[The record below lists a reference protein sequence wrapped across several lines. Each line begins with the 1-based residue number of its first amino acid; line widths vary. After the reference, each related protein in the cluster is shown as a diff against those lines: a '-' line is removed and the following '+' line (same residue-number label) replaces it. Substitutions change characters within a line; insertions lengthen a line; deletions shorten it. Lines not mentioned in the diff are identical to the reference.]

1 MSSRRSSLAL
11 RLNAWYV
18 LVFAASLVALVAF
31 ALPILRSGYEHDQ
44 PQLAARVTDLT
55 GRTLYA
61 RGDLARAEVT
71 EIRQTGTVVL
81 AYGARRSSW
90 PDVMARLRTGEL
102 VLALGALV
110 LAVAGGYALTK
121 RALHP
126 LRALAA
132 TARRVV
138 ESGDLSQRVPV
149 RGSGDEL
156 DEVATLVNGMLEHNQ
171 RLVTGMRDAL
181 DNVAHDLRTPL
192 TRLRG
197 NAELALRGN
206 DAPAA
211 REALADCIEETDRV
225 LVMLRTLMDIS
236 EAETGIMRLERTRVS
251 LDQLVREVAELYA
264 HVADEAGVVVRVD
277 ADSVAVTGDPARLR
291 QAIGNLVDNAL
302 KYTHPGGTVTI
313 EAVREAEHGVV
324 RVTDT
329 GEGIDAD
336 ALPRIWDRL
345 FRAESSRSKPGLG
358 LGLSL
363 VAAIAKAH
371 GGEVTVDSSPGLGST
386 FTLRVPVE
394 ERTVLATSRA

>member
-18 LVFAASLVALVAF
+18 LVFGASLVALVAF
-31 ALPILRSGYEHDQ
+31 ALPVLRSGYEHDQ

-71 EIRQTGTVVL
+71 EIRQTGAVVL

-90 PDVMARLRTGEL
+90 PDVMERLRTGEL

-110 LAVAGGYALTK
+110 LAVAGGYALTQ

-206 DAPAA
+206 DTSAA

-264 HVADEAGVVVRVD
+264 HVADEAGVMVRVD
-277 ADSVAVTGDPARLR
+277 AESVAVTGDPARLR

-313 EAVREAEHGVV
+313 EAVRDADHGVV

-386 FTLRVPVE
+386 FTLRVPVD
-394 ERTVLATSRA
+394 ERTVLAPSPA